1 MTDPLY
7 EDFLLWTSGSRSA
20 DDTRA
25 RFTHISAGGNST
37 SLLLRNIRMDII
49 RDGSSDWQASYTDPY
64 QPERTWTARS
74 DTSTGAVLTLLA
86 RMCGLS
92 GEIRGQLPVA
102 EEVAP

>member
-25 RFTHISAGGNST
+25 RFTHISAGGNS
-37 SLLLRNIRMDII
+37 LLLRNIRMDII

-64 QPERTWTARS
+64 SAERTWTARS
-74 DTSTGAVLTLLA
+74 DSSTGAVLTLLA
-86 RMCGLS
+86 RMCGLL
-92 GEIRGQLPVA
+92 GEIRGQLLDA